1 MKTALILALAGAA
14 LAGDPA
20 VVREGDWWVSTI
32 TGAENLAPSA
42 RLRIGAHGDVTVA
55 GARQNTLSYALR
67 VRVKARNEA
76 EARALLKACGVKLS
90 REGPW
95 TVVQVTPGRGEPTLN
110 VKAPHAV
117 ETLVSTSE
125 GAVHLYDLAGRVN
138 AVSGGGRMKADRIA
152 GDLRLRTSG
161 GEIWLGTIDGSAYCV
176 TGGGAVTAGV
186 VRGEAFLETG
196 AGDITLEEA
205 GGLVRA
211 STVGG
216 AVRIGR
222 AGRGVIASTGG
233 GPIEVGESRGE
244 VNLRNSGGPVRVGA
258 ATGVKCENA
267 SGGIKLINVY
277 GSLRA
282 STAIGSILAQLL
294 AGRAVADSFLTTG
307 RGDITVVIPSNV
319 GVRVYAETET
329 AANVRGI
336 VSDFPGISTQ
346 VRGGQLIAEGDING
360 GGPVLRIL
368 GSGGTIFIKR
378 Q

>member
-1 MKTALILALAGAA
+1 M
-14 LAGDPA
+14 
-20 VVREGDWWVSTI
+20 REGEWWVSTI
-32 TGAENLAPSA
+32 TGAESAAPFT
-42 RLRIGAHGDVTVA
+42 RLRIGTHGDVTVA
-55 GARQNTLSYALR
+55 GARQNSISYALR

-76 EARALLKACGVKLS
+76 EARALLKAYGVKLS

-95 TVVQVTPGRGEPTLN
+95 TVLQVSPGRGEPSLS
-110 VKAPHAV
+110 VKAPHALA
-117 ETLVSTSE
+117 EMIASTSE
-125 GAVHLYDLAGRVN
+125 GSIHLFDLSGRVN

-152 GDLRLRTSG
+152 GNLHLRTSG
-161 GEIWLGTIDGSAYCV
+161 GDVWLGTIEGSAHCV
-176 TGGGAVTAGV
+176 TGGGSVTAGV

-222 AGRGVIASTGG
+222 AGGGVIASTGG
-233 GPIEVGESRGE
+233 GTIDVGEARGE

-258 ATGVKCENA
+258 AAGVKCENA
-267 SGGIKLINVY
+267 AGAIKLVNVS

-294 AGRAVADSFLTTG
+294 AGRAFADSFLTTG

-329 AANVRGI
+329 AANVRRI
-336 VSDFPGISTQ
+336 VSDFPGISTRVQ
-346 VRGGQLIAEGDING
+346 GGQLIAEGDING
-360 GGPVLRIL
+360 GGPMLRIL
-368 GSGGTIFIKR
+368 GTGGTIFIKR